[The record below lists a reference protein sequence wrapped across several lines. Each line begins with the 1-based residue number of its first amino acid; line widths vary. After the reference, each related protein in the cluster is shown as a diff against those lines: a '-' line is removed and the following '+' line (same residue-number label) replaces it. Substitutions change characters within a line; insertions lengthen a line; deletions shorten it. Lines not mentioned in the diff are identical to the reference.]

1 MVLICVS
8 MIFVHKTL
16 YFPRARYL
24 FETKLIHCFLFYLQ
38 IKMGAKN
45 SAFKNMPGGST
56 MPQHS
61 QATSPENVRLLHM
74 GPLGSKPPSYDQA
87 ILSGSSE
94 SSKRIIKPPSVT
106 MDTSGP
112 PPPYQESL
120 ATVYPPFHPHQVIEA
135 SPNDICI
142 IRLT

>member
-24 FETKLIHCFLFYLQ
+24 FKTKLILCFLFYLQ

-45 SAFKNMPGGST
+45 SAFKNVPGGST
-56 MPQHS
+56 TQNS

-87 ILSGSSE
+87 ILSDSSE
-94 SSKRIIKPPSVT
+94 SSKRIIKPSSVT

-112 PPPYQESL
+112 PPPYQERL

-135 SPNDICI
+135 SPNDIRI